1 MNQQTFDVIIVGA
14 GIAGS
19 ALAVAL
25 QETRYRIA
33 LIEVQGL
40 KTDWPEHKDS
50 VADFDPRVSALTVA
64 SEKFFRSLGVWD
76 LIEGQRLCAYQHMH
90 VWDGDGTAAIDFDAA
105 DINADCLGHIV
116 ENRLTV
122 TALHQR
128 IRQRGTV
135 QVFAG
140 SKVSELFEQDDLR
153 GITLEDGQ
161 QLVAPLLVAADGAQ
175 SFIRS
180 QAGFELREWQYG
192 HSAIVTT
199 VKMSEAHQA
208 TAWQRFTP
216 EGPIAFLPL
225 PTSDGQQ
232 HTCSIVWSALSQ
244 YADNLMTLNDEEFT
258 EQLQRAFESRLGKV
272 EAVGPRFS
280 FPLTQRHAKEY
291 IKPGIALVADAAH
304 TIHPLAGQG
313 INIGLKD
320 VAALAAELQ
329 RAEQRDIELS
339 HPSVLKRYQ
348 RQRKG
353 DNLAMMAGMEGFK
366 RLFAETALPV
376 RWLRNT
382 GMRWANRAQPVKNL
396 LVRQAMG
403 L

>member
-25 QETRYRIA
+25 QESRYRIA
-33 LIEVQGL
+33 VIEVLGL
-40 KTDWPEHKDS
+40 QTDWPENGQG
-50 VADFDPRVSALTVA
+50 VADFDPRVSALTIA
-64 SEKFFRSLGVWD
+64 SQEFLQQLGTWP
-76 LIEGQRLCAYQHMH
+76 LIAGQRVCAYRHMH
-90 VWDGDGTAAIDFDAA
+90 VWDGDGTAAIDFDAD
-105 DINADCLGHIV
+105 DINAACLGHIV

-128 IRQRGTV
+128 IRKAGKV

-140 SKVSELFEQDDLR
+140 SKVTDLFEQDDRR
-153 GITLEDGQ
+153 GITLADGQ
-161 QLVAPLLVAADGAQ
+161 QLLAPLLVAADGAH
-175 SFIRS
+175 SFVRR

-199 VKMSEAHQA
+199 VKMTEPHQL

-225 PTSDGQQ
+225 PTTDDQQ
-232 HTCSIVWSALSQ
+232 QMCSIVWSALSQ
-244 YADNLMTLNDEEFT
+244 YAENLMGLDDEAFA
-258 EQLQRAFESRLGKV
+258 EQLARAFEYRLGEV

-280 FPLTQRHAKEY
+280 FPLTQRHAKDY
-291 IKPGIALVADAAH
+291 IQPGIALVADAAH

-320 VAALAAELQ
+320 VRALAEELL
-329 RAEQRDIELS
+329 RAEQRGIAPGHL
-339 HPSVLKRYQ
+339 SVLRRYQ
-348 RQRKG
+348 RQRKA
-353 DNLAMMAGMEGFK
+353 DNLAMMASMEGFK

-376 RWLRNT
+376 RWLRNA
-382 GMRWANRAQPVKNL
+382 GMRNLNNLPIVKNQIIKMA
-396 LVRQAMG
+396 VG
-403 L
+403 V